1 MSSHPNALEL
11 AGTQAWFKSTYS
23 NQGGGNCVEIADLIP
38 THNLV
43 AVRDSKR
50 PHGPALVLPP
60 KAFTAFV
67 ESVKG

>member
-1 MSSHPNALEL
+1 MTMHRNVLEVTD
-11 AGTQAWFKSTYS
+11 AADWFKSSYS
-23 NQGGGNCVEIADLIP
+23 SDLGASCVEVADLVP

-50 PHGPALVLPP
+50 PTGPALVLPT

-67 ESVKG
+67 ESVKA